1 MRAQRFVRYYVYVC
15 VCSGTGS
22 RCFALGS
29 FCVSWTVE
37 GDSVTFDIK
46 GQTNGYVSFGF
57 PEQPG
62 TMAPADAIVCYV
74 TEAGGK
80 AFDGFMDEYEAPEVI
95 EPQDL
100 QLLSAREAD
109 GVTECSVRRKLTTA
123 DPKDRDVSLSGL
135 EIIWALGPT
144 DDLYS
149 QHDRKG
155 SGRLVLTR

>member
-1 MRAQRFVRYYVYVC
+1 MRGAM
-15 VCSGTGS
+15 
-22 RCFALGS
+22 L
-29 FCVSWTVE
+29 
-37 GDSVTFDIK
+37 
-46 GQTNGYVSFGF
+46 
-57 PEQPG
+57 
-62 TMAPADAIVCYV
+62 TMDP
-74 TEAGGK
+74 
-80 AFDGFMDEYEAPEVI
+80 
-95 EPQDL
+95 
-100 QLLSAREAD
+100 LSARVKSGDDAPVGVVGCIAASSPPNLSRSIISRGDSSSVSPVAQSASLEAAEHVHLPRGGTPPKTRPPRWEAD